1 LSVSIKSANGKKDEA
16 PAAGAAQS
24 KPAGGAA
31 AGGPPKGLPVKAVPV
46 KVGDVSNEVTAVGS
60 LLAEESVVIRPEID
74 GRLLELHF
82 QEGQS
87 VGRGAKL
94 VTLDASEVQAQLAAA
109 NAQVR
114 TDEQRLER
122 TKELLDQKF
131 ISQDAYDVAKNNY
144 QRSVAV
150 KEEIQAR
157 LDKTVIRAPFPGIV
171 GLRQVSPG
179 AYLKKGDDI
188 ARLENIA
195 SIKLDFRVPEVYASQ
210 VKVGQAVAIRLD
222 AFPTEAFTG
231 RIFAMEP
238 MVDERTRTMLLR
250 ARVNNQGFKL
260 KPGMFVRVAL
270 TLETRQN
277 AILVPEPAIW
287 PQGQESYVYRVVD
300 DKALLTKIEI
310 GQRRPGEVE
319 VVAGLSPGDVVIT
332 EGQIKMKDGAPV
344 MVLPNAPPPTASN
357 AAVPGQA
364 TGAVSGPATKPAPAA
379 AEKKG

>member
-1 LSVSIKSANGKKDEA
+1 MALALSACGKKDEA
-16 PAAGAAQS
+16 PAAAAAQG
-24 KPAGGAA
+24 KPPAA
-31 AGGPPKGLPVKAVPV
+31 AAPSGPPKGLPVKAVPV
-46 KVGDVSNEVTAVGS
+46 TVGDVSNEITAVGS

-82 QEGQS
+82 QEGQA
-87 VGRGAKL
+87 VVRGAKL

-122 TKELLDQKF
+122 TKDLLDQKF
-131 ISQDAYDVAKNNY
+131 ISQDAYDIAKNNY

-179 AYLKKGDDI
+179 AYLTKGNDI

-210 VKVGQAVAIRLD
+210 VRVGQPVAIRLD
-222 AFPTEAFTG
+222 AFPAEAFTG

-287 PQGQESYVYRVVD
+287 PQGQDNYVYRVVD

-332 EGQIKMKDGAPV
+332 EGQMKMQDGAPV
-344 MVLPNAPPPTASN
+344 TVLPNAPPPTASN
-357 AAVPGQA
+357 AAAPGQA
-364 TGAVSGPATKPAPAA
+364 TGAVSGPAPKPAPAV